1 MAVTWDIVEVE
12 STVTTGT
19 CNAIH
24 WTAIDFEVVEGMTH
38 TGRRYGVETFIA
50 DPHAR
55 GFVAFTDVTKEDC
68 IAWVKESL
76 GAEKVAEIETQ
87 IALDITT
94 SKAPTLR
101 NINPWEMGDDF

>member
-12 STVTTGT
+12 STIATGA

-38 TGRRYGVETFIA
+38 TGRRYGEQTFIA

-55 GFVAFTDVTKEDC
+55 GFIEFTDVTKEDC

-76 GAEKVAEIETQ
+76 GAEKVTEIETQ